1 MKWGIG
7 SYALAWSIG
16 VPGYPPPS
24 EPLTAFGM
32 LDLAAQHD
40 VRLVQIADNI
50 PLHTLS
56 HSDIRKLAEQAAD
69 LGISLEIGTRGT
81 QPEHLLRY
89 LDIAQ
94 QVGAPLVRTLIS
106 EPSLQQATRDI
117 AAVLPHYEQAEIM
130 LAIENHGLHTTTQL
144 SELFDTFSS
153 PFLGCCLDTVNS
165 FSALEAPDTV
175 INALAP
181 YTVNLHFKDF
191 DIKRVDH
198 QMGFTVLGTPAGQ
211 GRLNIDTLMAA
222 LRQAG
227 KTYTIVLE
235 LWPPF
240 TESVERTVQ
249 LERQWLA
256 ASIDYFSSIDFRQAT
271 GASS

>member
-89 LDIAQ
+89 LDIAR

-106 EPSLQQATRDI
+106 EPSLQQA
-117 AAVLPHYEQAEIM
+117 PGY
-130 LAIENHGLHTTTQL
+130 
-144 SELFDTFSS
+144 
-153 PFLGCCLDTVNS
+153 C
-165 FSALEAPDTV
+165 
-175 INALAP
+175 
-181 YTVNLHFKDF
+181 
-191 DIKRVDH
+191 
-198 QMGFTVLGTPAGQ
+198 
-211 GRLNIDTLMAA
+211 GRT
-222 LRQAG
+222 
-227 KTYTIVLE
+227 
-235 LWPPF
+235 
-240 TESVERTVQ
+240 
-249 LERQWLA
+249 
-256 ASIDYFSSIDFRQAT
+256 ASL
-271 GASS
+271 